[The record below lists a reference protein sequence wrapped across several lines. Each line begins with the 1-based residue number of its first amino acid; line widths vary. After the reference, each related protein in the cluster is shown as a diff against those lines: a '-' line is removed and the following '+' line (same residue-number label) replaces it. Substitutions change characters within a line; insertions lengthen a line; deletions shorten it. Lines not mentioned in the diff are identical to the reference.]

1 MADKSV
7 AVLFSQEELLL
18 IEEALSSLDREVDRP
33 GVYDLH
39 ARIVK
44 LLDEMEEGETDVQ

>member
-7 AVLFSQEELLL
+7 AVLFSQAELLIL
-18 IEEALSSLDREVDRP
+18 EEALSSLDREVDRP
-33 GVYDLH
+33 GVYEFH

-44 LLDEMEEGETDVQ
+44 LLDEMEEENNV